1 MSYAHIAF
9 DNSSERLIYFFP
21 VRARGRVAPGDRR
34 AHMFDSL
41 SGKLQGILR
50 GLRGRG
56 RLSEEDVAAACREI
70 RLALLEA
77 DVNFRV
83 ARDFV
88 ARIQE
93 QAVGEDVIASLTP
106 GQQVVKIVHKELTRL
121 LGSEAAE
128 LDLSAQP
135 SVILMV
141 GLQGGGKTTTA
152 GKLARQLS
160 GRGERPL
167 LAATDLQRPAA
178 VEQLRIVGEQVKVP
192 VFQGDG
198 KDAVGVAR
206 GAVKKAKSENLGPVI
221 IDTAGR
227 THVDAELMAELSA
240 MKKEVRPQEVLLVL
254 DAMTGQDAV
263 NVAAQFD
270 EAVGITG
277 VVLTK
282 LDGDARGGA
291 ALSVREVT
299 GKPIKLAGI
308 GEKLDALEVFHP
320 DRMASRI
327 LGMGDVQT
335 LIEQAES
342 SFDEKEAADLER
354 RLRERRFDL
363 NDFMREMERLGK
375 MGSLDHLLAMIPGVQ
390 ALRKQVPMEVDP
402 KRIRHMTAIMQSM
415 NPEERANP
423 DMIDGSRRRRVARG
437 SGRTRQEVNSLL
449 KQFRQM
455 RSMLGQFAD
464 AEAKGRLPRPAG
476 IPGFRM

>member
-1 MSYAHIAF
+1 M
-9 DNSSERLIYFFP
+9 
-21 VRARGRVAPGDRR
+21 
-34 AHMFDSL
+34 
-41 SGKLQGILR
+41 
-50 GLRGRG
+50 
-56 RLSEEDVAAACREI
+56 AAACREI

-83 ARDFV
+83 VRDFV
-88 ARIQE
+88 ARVQE

-106 GQQVVKIVHKELTRL
+106 GQQVVKIVHEELTRL
-121 LGSEAAE
+121 LGAEASDLE
-128 LDLSAQP
+128 LSARP
-135 SVILMV
+135 SVVLMV

-152 GKLARQLS
+152 GKLARRLAAQ
-160 GRGERPL
+160 GEHPL
-167 LAATDLQRPAA
+167 LAATDLRRPAA
-178 VEQLRIVGEQVKVP
+178 VEQLRVVGEQVDVP
-192 VFQGDG
+192 VFRGDG

-206 GAVKKAKSENLGPVI
+206 AAVERAKSEGLGPVI

-227 THVDAELMAELSA
+227 THIDEELMAELSS
-240 MKKEVRPQEVLLVL
+240 MKDKVRPQEVLLVL

-263 NVAAQFD
+263 NVAAEFD
-270 EAVGITG
+270 EAIGITG

-299 GKPIKLAGI
+299 GKPIKLAGV

-335 LIEQAES
+335 LVEHAES
-342 SFDEKEAADLER
+342 AFDEKEAADLER

-390 ALRKQVPMEVDP
+390 ALRQQIPMEVDP
-402 KRIRHMTAIMQSM
+402 KRLRHMTAIMQSM
-415 NPEERANP
+415 SPGERANP
-423 DMIDGSRRRRVARG
+423 DMIDGSRRRRIARG
-437 SGRTRQEVNSLL
+437 SGRTRQEVNFLL
-449 KQFRQM
+449 KQFKQM

-464 AEAKGRLPRPAG
+464 AEAKGRLPRQAG
-476 IPGFRM
+476 IPGFRT

>member
-1 MSYAHIAF
+1 
-9 DNSSERLIYFFP
+9 
-21 VRARGRVAPGDRR
+21 
-34 AHMFDSL
+34 
-41 SGKLQGILR
+41 
-50 GLRGRG
+50 
-56 RLSEEDVAAACREI
+56 VAAACREI

-83 ARDFV
+83 VRDFV
-88 ARIQE
+88 ARVQE

-106 GQQVVKIVHKELTRL
+106 GQQVVKIVHEELTRL
-121 LGSEAAE
+121 LGAEASDLE
-128 LDLSAQP
+128 LSARP
-135 SVILMV
+135 SVVLMV

-152 GKLARQLS
+152 GKLARRLAAQ
-160 GRGERPL
+160 GEHPL
-167 LAATDLQRPAA
+167 LAATDLRRPAA
-178 VEQLRIVGEQVKVP
+178 VEQLRVVGEQVDVP
-192 VFQGDG
+192 VFRGDG

-206 GAVKKAKSENLGPVI
+206 AAVERAKSEGLGPVI

-227 THVDAELMAELSA
+227 THIDEELMAELSS
-240 MKKEVRPQEVLLVL
+240 MKDKVRPQEVLLVL

-263 NVAAQFD
+263 NVAAEFD
-270 EAVGITG
+270 EAIGITG

-335 LIEQAES
+335 LVEHAES
-342 SFDEKEAADLER
+342 AFDEKEAADLER

-390 ALRKQVPMEVDP
+390 ALRQQIPMEVDP
-402 KRIRHMTAIMQSM
+402 KRLRHMTAIMQSM
-415 NPEERANP
+415 SPGERANP
-423 DMIDGSRRRRVARG
+423 DMIDGSRRRRIARG
-437 SGRTRQEVNSLL
+437 SGRTRQEVNFLL
-449 KQFRQM
+449 KQFKQM

-464 AEAKGRLPRPAG
+464 AEAKGRLPRQAG
-476 IPGFRM
+476 IPGFRT